1 MNYWIVPVAKR
12 QHGHSEQ
19 RIDLLIDRVCCRFSV
34 TRKQLDSKTRL
45 ADVVEPR
52 KILMYIINKEY
63 GLGCAKTGGLFN
75 RHYSTVLHAGISI
88 KGFMEFN
95 RDFRNT
101 VNNLI

>member
-1 MNYWIVPVAKR
+1 MPVAKR

-19 RIDLLIDRVCCRFSV
+19 RINNLIERVCTRFNV

-45 ADVVEPR
+45 ADIVEPR

-75 RHYSTVLHAGISI
+75 RHHATVLHASKSI
-88 KGFMEFN
+88 AGFMEFDK
-95 RDFRNT
+95 DFRNT

>member
-1 MNYWIVPVAKR
+1 MPAAKR

-19 RIDLLIDRVCCRFSV
+19 RINNLIERVCTRFNV

-45 ADVVEPR
+45 SHIVEPR

-63 GLGCAKTGGLFN
+63 GLGCAKTGDLFN
-75 RHYSTVLHAGISI
+75 RHYSTVLHAGTSI